1 MRYQRIFASGDGG
14 SRIEDV
20 EFTTSAARV
29 ADGVS
34 PLLASGPHPCK
45 SITFLEIPPDAT
57 QWRSHVAPGRRWV
70 LVLPG
75 RFAITTSDGLERE
88 FGPGDV
94 ILAEDTTGQ
103 GHVFR
108 PLTQGVRFAMIAAVP

>member
-1 MRYQRIFASGDGG
+1 MRYLRLFAAGDGG
-14 SRIEDV
+14 SRSEDA
-20 EFTTSAARV
+20 EFTTTSARV

-34 PLLASGPHPCK
+34 PLRVSGPHPCK
-45 SITFLEIPPDAT
+45 SITFLEIPPDAS
-57 QWRSHVAPGRRWV
+57 QWQSHVAPGRQWV
-70 LVLPG
+70 LMLSG
-75 RFAITTSDGLERE
+75 RVVITTSDNVERE

-108 PLTQGVRFAMIAAVP
+108 PLTEDVRFAMIAAVP

>member
-1 MRYQRIFASGDGG
+1 MQYLRLFAAGDGG
-14 SRIEDV
+14 SRMEDA
-20 EFTTSAARV
+20 EFTTTSARV

-34 PLLASGPHPCK
+34 PLRVSGPHPCK
-45 SITFLEIPPDAT
+45 SITFVEIPPDAS
-57 QWRSHVAPGRRWV
+57 QWHAHVAPGRQWV
-70 LVLPG
+70 LMLSG
-75 RFAITTSDGLERE
+75 RGVITTSDGLERK

-108 PLTQGVRFAMIAAVP
+108 PLTEDVRFAMIAAVP

>member
-1 MRYQRIFASGDGG
+1 MRYQRIFAAGNGG
-14 SRIEDV
+14 SRIEDA
-20 EFTTSAARV
+20 EFMTTSARV

-34 PLLASGPHPCK
+34 PLLASGPHSCK
-45 SITFLEIPPDAT
+45 SITFVEIPPDAS
-57 QWRSHVAPGRRWV
+57 QWRSHVAPGRQWV

-108 PLTQGVRFAMIAAVP
+108 PLTEDVRFAMIAAVP